1 MRRTTLSS
9 AARLLWISCA
19 RLFCFRISGTN
30 VIGAFRARNA
40 APEAPAAT
48 PVSITRSLSV
58 LCQREVELADAQACQ
73 ADARVTADDT
83 LHAIRA
89 AEDRAMMAE
98 RAAAQPALAE

>member
-1 MRRTTLSS
+1 V
-9 AARLLWISCA
+9 RLLWISCA
-19 RLFCFRISGTN
+19 RRFRFRISGTN

-48 PVSITRSLSV
+48 PVSITNNLSA

-73 ADARVTADDT
+73 VDARATAEAA

>member
-1 MRRTTLSS
+1 VRRTTLSS

-19 RLFCFRISGTN
+19 RLFRFRISGMN

-40 APEAPAAT
+40 VPEAPAAT
-48 PVSITRSLSV
+48 PVLIMKSLSA
-58 LCQREVELADAQACQ
+58 LCQRKVELADAQACQ
-73 ADARVTADDT
+73 ADAHVTAEAA